1 MNTIMLWITRNPIA
15 AVICVLVI
23 TALSATQ
30 LPALKMDTSANG
42 LLIEG
47 AEDTLFYEEVKQ
59 TFGDDENISVI
70 YKATDVFQ
78 QPILQSIEDLSFE
91 LQTIDG
97 ITRIVSLTTV
107 NNLAADEDGFLNTD
121 TLLPYVPDTKE
132 ELEQVR
138 RNSLNNELIHG
149 EVVNAQGT
157 VAAIQLSI
165 RGNADDPMFGQKLAA
180 EIEQR
185 LVQQR
190 EILGPSVR
198 LYQIGN
204 ITIGNSMMDNI
215 FQDLLFITPL
225 SLLVI
230 LIILFS
236 FFKSGTTVLL
246 PLVTGVLSV
255 IVSLGM
261 MSILGYAINPISLIV
276 PSLLLIIGSTEDI
289 HILAEYEQGIRDY
302 KDKAI
307 ALKHM
312 ALRSGLV
319 IFLTTLTTFAGFM
332 TLSSNAISIIS
343 EFGIAAGL
351 GIVANFVI
359 TILIAPP
366 LLAYLSIPKSFVEP
380 DKPFLTTARDALITI
395 SEKHRKKILGLCLL
409 FITSSGVSALFLEI
423 DSNYLLFFR
432 DDSPVRQLVDEANE
446 DLSGANAFYVIV
458 DTKQEGGLQQPNNL
472 KAIAKLT
479 DFLDERYSTVV
490 SYDRFVRKTHK
501 EMNGGSNDYDHV
513 PDDADLIS
521 QYTLLMEPETLERF
535 ADFEF
540 QKAAILIRLN
550 FLGSS
555 QFNKDIAQIQAF
567 IDQELPRNLDVTI
580 TGGSV
585 LIAQTSDQISREILL
600 NLALMLTVIFIVICG
615 LFVSVKAG
623 LLAMIPNTLPLIGA
637 FGAMGILDI
646 PLSTG
651 TFPVVIIALGIAV
664 DDTIHFMVRF
674 SKEMKHTTNNEVAI
688 AQTIRHELKPVL
700 GTSMALILGFIVLT
714 FAEFRSIAEFGM
726 LSAITISLAL
736 IADLIVTPALLISVP
751 LITYWDLLS
760 LSMSQ
765 NVIDNSPLFKSL
777 TTREIKRFAL
787 MGNIENKKS
796 GELLIRQGDAGNSM
810 LLLLKGELTILV
822 DNPQGQ
828 SIEVATAA
836 PGDIIGEMSL
846 LSDDRRSASV
856 RVKSDAQL
864 LKIDA
869 HVLDKVDRSY
879 PRMAIKIRKNI
890 AQILVERLK
899 KSTQNYIDVVS

>member
-1 MNTIMLWITRNPIA
+1 MNTIMLWITKNPLA
-15 AVICVLVI
+15 SVVLVLLL
-23 TALSATQ
+23 TAISATQ

-42 LLIEG
+42 LLIPG

-59 TFGDDENISVI
+59 TFGDDENVSVI
-70 YKATDVFQ
+70 FRAPDIFT
-78 QPILQSIEDLSFE
+78 QPILQSIEDLSYD
-91 LQTIDG
+91 LQALDG
-97 ITRIVSLTTV
+97 VTRIISLTTV
-107 NNLAADEDGFLNTD
+107 NNLTADEAGFLNTD
-121 TLLPYVPDTKE
+121 TLLPYVPQTAQ
-132 ELEQVR
+132 ELAQVR
-138 RNSLNNELIHG
+138 HNTLSNELIHG
-149 EVVNAQGT
+149 EVINAQGT

-165 RGNADDPMFGQKLAA
+165 QDNPEDPLFGKKLAA
-180 EIEQR
+180 AIEQ
-185 LVQQR
+185 LLTQQR
-190 EILGPSVR
+190 EILGPDIR

-215 FQDLLFITPL
+215 FQDLLLITPL

-236 FFKSGTTVLL
+236 FFRSGTTVIL
-246 PLVTGVLSV
+246 PLVTGLLSV

-261 MSILGYAINPISLIV
+261 MSVLGYAINPISLIV

-302 KDKAI
+302 KDKVV

-319 IFLTTLTTFAGFM
+319 IFLTTLTTFAGFI
-332 TLSSNAISIIS
+332 TLSSNAIAIIS

-366 LLAYLSIPKSFVEP
+366 LLAFLSVPKSFVQP
-380 DKPFLTTARDALITI
+380 DKPFLTAVSDGLIAI
-395 SEKHRKKILGLCLL
+395 STKHRKKVLAVCLL
-409 FITSSGVSALFLEI
+409 FITGSGVSALFLQI
-423 DSNYLLFFR
+423 DSNYLHFFR
-432 DDSPVRQLVDEANE
+432 DDSPVRLLVNEANE
-446 DLSGANAFYVIV
+446 DLSGANAFYIVV
-458 DTKQEGGLQQPNNL
+458 DTQVEGGLQRPDNL
-472 KAIAKLT
+472 AAIAKLT
-479 DFLDERYSTVV
+479 DFLDQRYATVV
-490 SYDRFVRKTHK
+490 SYDRFIRKTHK
-501 EMNGGSNDYDHV
+501 EMNGGSDDFFLV
-513 PDDADLIS
+513 PDDEELIS
-521 QYTLLMEPETLERF
+521 QYTLLMEPGTLERF
-535 ADFEF
+535 ADFDF
-540 QKAAILIRLN
+540 QKAAILVRLN

-555 QFNKDIAQIQAF
+555 ELNSDVAEIQAF
-567 IDQELPRNLDVTI
+567 VDKTLPRRLAVTV

-585 LIAQTSDQISREILL
+585 LIAQTSDQISREILI
-600 NLALMLTVIFIVICG
+600 NLALMLTVIFFVICG

-623 LLAMIPNTLPLIGA
+623 LLAMVPNTLPLIGA
-637 FGAMGILDI
+637 FGAMGVLDI

-674 SKEMKHTTNNEVAI
+674 SKEMQSTTNNEVAI

-700 GTSMALILGFIVLT
+700 GTSLALVLGFIVLT
-714 FAEFRSIAEFGM
+714 FAEFQSIAEFGL

-736 IADLIVTPALLISVP
+736 IADLLITPALLISVP

-765 NVIDNSPLFKSL
+765 NVIDTSPLFKGM

-787 MGNIENKKS
+787 MGHIENEKA
-796 GELLIRQGDAGNSM
+796 GELIIRQGDAGNSM

-822 DNPQGQ
+822 KNKQGI
-828 SIEVATAA
+828 STKIATVA
-836 PGDIIGEMSL
+836 PGEIIGEMSL
-846 LSDDRRSASV
+846 LSNEARSASV
-856 RVKSDAQL
+856 QVQSDAQL

-869 HVLDKVDRSY
+869 RVLDKVDNSY
-879 PRMAIKIRKNI
+879 PRLAIKIRKNI
-890 AQILVERLK
+890 SRILAARLK
-899 KSTQNYIDVVS
+899 TSNQNYIEVLD